1 MVSINLAL
9 LKRQLNK
16 KIKERWFSYCW
27 EAFKITKPSMYTIL
41 LKAEM
46 LFNLERKKIPTA
58 WSVLDV
64 DTLTL
69 FSTGIKSNAF
79 IFEPTESF
87 LLQKRQEAA
96 TGGVLQKICP

>member
-16 KIKERWFSYCW
+16 KSKERWFSYFC
-27 EAFKITKPSMYTIL
+27 EAFKMTKWSIYTIL

-46 LFNLERKKIPTA
+46 PFNLERKEIPTA

-64 DTLTL
+64 DTLAL
-69 FSTGIKSNAF
+69 FSTGIKSNTF
-79 IFEPTESF
+79 IFEPTESL

-96 TGGVLQKICP
+96 TRGVL